1 MNKVILTKEQ
11 AKAMEELKSEHLTGE
26 VVKTHLNDRWSLG
39 LESLN
44 DLTVDE
50 FAQAYYS
57 EDGYE
62 VEPEFKKGDYVMV
75 KWKNREK
82 EEFYRVISIDPWGSI
97 QIETLDGVPNASG
110 HENTRLATPSEI
122 AKEKERRFWK
132 KHGRDVWELK
142 NGDVLVCDDYPRTV
156 NKVVDFEEK
165 TVIFS
170 DKDWEYYENVIEEY
184 EVVCFAENR
193 LDREGGE

>member
-26 VVKTHLNDRWSLG
+26 VVKTHLNDNWSLG

-62 VEPEFKKGDYVMV
+62 VEPE
-75 KWKNREK
+75 
-82 EEFYRVISIDPWGSI
+82 
-97 QIETLDGVPNASG
+97 LD
-110 HENTRLATPSEI
+110 
-122 AKEKERRFWK
+122 
-132 KHGRDVWELK
+132 D
-142 NGDVLVCDDYPRTV
+142 
-156 NKVVDFEEK
+156 EEK
-165 TVIFS
+165 
-170 DKDWEYYENVIEEY
+170 N
-184 EVVCFAENR
+184 
-193 LDREGGE
+193 

>member
-62 VEPEFKKGDYVMV
+62 VESGFKVGDNVMNDKKIIV
-75 KWKNREK
+75 EILEDRSVINSFLVGWIANGKMYREVVSKSSILRHATK
-82 EEFYRVISIDPWGSI
+82 EEAWW
-97 QIETLDGVPNASG
+97 AS
-110 HENTRLATPSEI
+110 
-122 AKEKERRFWK
+122 
-132 KHGRDVWELK
+132 HGRKPLEFRERDIIQQ
-142 NGDVLVCDDYPRTV
+142 NGTV
-156 NKVVDFEEK
+156 
-165 TVIFS
+165 
-170 DKDWEYYENVIEEY
+170 Y
-184 EVVCFAENR
+184 EVWWVKDDRMQLNDGSRSVSDIYYSSYKVICFAENR
-193 LDREGGE
+193 LDVKTNG